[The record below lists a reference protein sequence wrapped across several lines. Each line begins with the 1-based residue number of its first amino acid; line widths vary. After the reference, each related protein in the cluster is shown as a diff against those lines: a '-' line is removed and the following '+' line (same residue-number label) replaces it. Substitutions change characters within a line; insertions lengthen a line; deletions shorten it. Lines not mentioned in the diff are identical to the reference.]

1 MADRTPSARAQIITR
16 RTYNRPK
23 DDGTFETWAET
34 VGRVAGHQRRLW
46 ERAQGGPL
54 TPPQEAELDALRDL
68 MLSRRSLPAG
78 RTLWLGGTELAW
90 RREASQF
97 NCAHLVVRTVHDVV
111 DAFWLLLQGCGTGF
125 TPHPG
130 ALCGFTRRM
139 DVRVVRSSRAGAGGR
154 QENRESYDPKTRE
167 WVVSVGDSAEAWARA
182 VGKLL
187 AGKFPARSV
196 VFDLSEIRPAGSRLK
211 GYGWICSGDANLAT
225 ALAAIA
231 GILNRRAGKLLTK
244 IDVLDVVN
252 WLGTVLSSRRSAQIA
267 LVEYGSDEWR
277 AFAEA
282 KSGEWW
288 RDNPQR
294 AQSNN
299 SLVFN
304 EHPGRRAILS
314 TLEAMHATGGGDPG
328 IINAAEARRRAPWL
342 AGVNPCAEILLGDK
356 GFCNLCTTDLTRFR
370 DDHTGL
376 VEAVRLVSR
385 ANYRQTVVN
394 LRDGVLQDAWHQQN
408 EYLRLCGVSLTGYAG
423 RPDLTSYDLRQ
434 LRQAATAGA
443 FSMADELG
451 LERPKNV
458 TTGKPEGTL
467 AKVMDAPEGCHRP
480 LGRFVL
486 NNVSF
491 SRHDPMVAVL
501 ESAGYRAF
509 DHPTDPASRVV
520 ALPVEW
526 SGVPFDPDGLN
537 RESAVS
543 QLDRYRSIMRSYCD
557 QNQSVTVSYDES
569 ELPAVADWLDRHW
582 DDYVGVSFLRRAD
595 PAKTAA
601 DLGYPYL
608 PQEVVS
614 EAAFRAYA
622 AGLRPVDFDAPE
634 SAAELAVDA
643 GLDCPGGACPVK

>member
-1 MADRTPSARAQIITR
+1 MTTPSARAKIVTR

-23 DDGTFETWAET
+23 DGGGFETWAET
-34 VGRVAGHQRRLW
+34 IGRVVDHQRWLW
-46 ERAQGGPL
+46 ERAQEGSL
-54 TPPQEAELDALRDL
+54 TAAQAAELESLRGL

-78 RTLWLGGTELAW
+78 RTLWLGGTDLVR

-97 NCAHLVVRTVHDVV
+97 NCSHAVVRTVHDVV
-111 DAFWLLLQGCGTGF
+111 DVFWLLLQGCGTGF
-125 TPHPG
+125 TPAPG

-139 DVRVVRSSRAGAGGR
+139 DVEVVRSARTEPGGATANA
-154 QENRESYDPKTRE
+154 ENYDPKTRA
-167 WVVSVGDSAEAWARA
+167 WTIRVGDSAEAWARA

-187 AGKFPARSV
+187 AGKFPARTV
-196 VFDLSEIRPAGSRLK
+196 VFDLSEIRPAGQRLK

-225 ALAAIA
+225 ALRSIA

-244 IDVLDVVN
+244 LDILDVVN

-267 LVEYGSDEWR
+267 LVEYGTDEHR

-282 KSGEWW
+282 KTGDWW
-288 RDNPQR
+288 TDNPQR
-294 AQSNN
+294 GQSNN

-304 EHPGRRAILS
+304 DHPGRRAILS
-314 TLEAMHATGGGDPG
+314 TLETMHATGGGDPG
-328 IINAAEARRRAPWL
+328 MVNGAEARRRAPWFS
-342 AGVNPCAEILLGDK
+342 GVNPCGEILLSDK
-356 GFCNLCTTDLTRFR
+356 GFCNLCTTDLTKFR

-376 VEAVRLVSR
+376 LEAVRLISR

-467 AKVMDAPEGCHRP
+467 SKVMDSPEGCHRP

-491 SRHDPMVAVL
+491 SRHDPMAAVL
-501 ESAGYRAF
+501 ADAGYRSF
-509 DHPTDPASRVV
+509 GHPTDPSSVVV

-526 SGVPFDPDGLN
+526 TGVPFGADGLN
-537 RESAVS
+537 AESAVA
-543 QLDRYRSIMRSYCD
+543 QLDRYRGIMRSFCD
-557 QNQSVTVSYDES
+557 QNQSVTVSYDEA
-569 ELPAVADWLDRHW
+569 ELPAVADWLDGHW

-595 PAKTAA
+595 PTKTAA

-608 PQEVVS
+608 PQEVVT
-614 EAAFRAYA
+614 EAAFRGYV
-622 AGLRPVDFDAPE
+622 AGLRSVDFDADTSDMP
-634 SAAELAVDA
+634 VNVGD
-643 GLDCPGGACPVK
+643 DCAGGACPVK